1 MNDSIKTNRKT
12 KTHEE
17 NTKKKNIRVVDHIVP
32 LNGYSVELGQYS
44 VCGLH
49 VENNLRIISNKENSS
64 KNNLFE
70 PCSDAEL
77 PPCEIE
83 LDLSLLD

>member
-1 MNDSIKTNRKT
+1 MCFEGFLNVKTRNVD
-12 KTHEE
+12 
-17 NTKKKNIRVVDHIVP
+17 NQDVVVDHIVP

-49 VENNLRIISNKENSS
+49 VENNLRIISNKENRSN
-64 KNNLFE
+64 NNLFE